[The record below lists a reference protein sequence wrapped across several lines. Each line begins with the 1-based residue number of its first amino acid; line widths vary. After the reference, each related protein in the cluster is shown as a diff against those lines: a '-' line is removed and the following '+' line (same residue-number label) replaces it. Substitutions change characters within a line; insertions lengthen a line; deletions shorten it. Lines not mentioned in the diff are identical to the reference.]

1 METDVAV
8 LAERRAKM
16 ARLRSEHFV
25 AGRDV
30 TSAPRVTRVDEFSQV
45 RGALH
50 GIGKSKLRQKRMISY
65 DIDFSTVF
73 GSPIY
78 LRNFCEEIF
87 NAK

>member
-30 TSAPRVTRVDEFSQV
+30 TSAPRVTSVDEFSQV
-45 RGALH
+45 RDGRENVDQDFLQPDNTKNNENYAV
-50 GIGKSKLRQKRMISY
+50 KL
-65 DIDFSTVF
+65 
-73 GSPIY
+73 
-78 LRNFCEEIF
+78 
-87 NAK
+87 